1 MQVSNWFINARVRLW
16 KPMVEEMYSEEMKDP
31 QAEGG
36 AACSNNGNNSVN
48 AASGYGA
55 SELGQHQLVG
65 HGGAS
70 CGVDGG
76 GSEWKPTRAQLL
88 VHDVGSLASVVSIGS
103 SSRDQQQQQISSIN
117 FGMMDHLDFD
127 AYNDDDPA
135 AAGGTAAGGFGLGAG
150 AGGSRGV
157 SLTLGLQQHADD
169 PHGGVNIAF
178 AAGAAPS
185 AAHEFLFMAGGA
197 EHEQQMVAGGAV
209 HPSHGHGHH
218 GQFSAG
224 MQAGDGVASSHYHR
238 GLGAATGFQLLHDLA
253 G

>member
-31 QAEGG
+31 QEGG
-36 AACSNNGNNSVN
+36 SGACSNANNSVN
-48 AASGYGA
+48 TSSYA
-55 SELGQHQLVG
+55 SELGQQQLG

-70 CGVDGG
+70 GVDGG
-76 GSEWKPTRAQLL
+76 ERKPTRAQLL
-88 VHDVGSLASVVSIGS
+88 VHDAGSLASVVSIGS
-103 SSRDQQQQQISSIN
+103 SSRDQQHISSIN

-127 AYNDDDPA
+127 AYNDDPA
-135 AAGGTAAGGFGLGAG
+135 VAGGPAGGFG
-150 AGGSRGV
+150 AGGSGGV

-178 AAGAAPS
+178 AGAAPS
-185 AAHEFLFMAGGA
+185 AAHEFLFMAGGGG
-197 EHEQQMVAGGAV
+197 EQQMVAGGAV

-224 MQAGDGVASSHYHR
+224 MQGDGVASSHYHR
-238 GLGAATGFQLLHDLA
+238 GGLSAATGFQLLHDLA

>member
-31 QAEGG
+31 QQEGG
-36 AACSNNGNNSVN
+36 GACSNANNSVN
-48 AASGYGA
+48 TSSYAY
-55 SELGQHQLVG
+55 ELGQQQLG

-70 CGVDGG
+70 GVDGG
-76 GSEWKPTRAQLL
+76 GGERKPTRAQL
-88 VHDVGSLASVVSIGS
+88 VHDAGSLASVVSIGS
-103 SSRDQQQQQISSIN
+103 SRQDQQQQISSIN

-127 AYNDDDPA
+127 AYNDDPA
-135 AAGGTAAGGFGLGAG
+135 AAGGPAGGFGG
-150 AGGSRGV
+150 GGSGGV

-178 AAGAAPS
+178 AAAPS
-185 AAHEFLFMAGGA
+185 AAHEFLFMAGGG
-197 EHEQQMVAGGAV
+197 EQQMVAGGAV

-218 GQFSAG
+218 SQFSAS
-224 MQAGDGVASSHYHR
+224 MQGDGVASSHYHR
-238 GLGAATGFQLLHDLA
+238 GLSAATGFQLLHDLA